1 MVANQTYWLLN
12 MNSIGHTHPVL
23 AFTSRGFISVLISR
37 SGSRRAGSIP
47 FVQEAE
53 VEAFK
58 KYLSHFQPTALGGA
72 GAQFFWG

>member
-23 AFTSRGFISVLISR
+23 AFTSRGFISVLINSDVEAEAEAE
-37 SGSRRAGSIP
+37 GQEAHFFG
-47 FVQEAE
+47 QEAE

-58 KYLSHFQPTALGGA
+58 KYFFRFQPSALG
-72 GAQFFWG
+72 